1 MKTINNKSELKN
13 LVCTIL
19 DSADKTREKLQNM
32 STEDFLFNGKF
43 GSLGTKWDNPAQ
55 DDDLREQIQQSMT
68 MLMTCYAIDWFYFN
82 LVNFNNTS
90 SEGYFTINDGD
101 KNGVDLSFKGKSDLF
116 TLTDPFTGGETLKL
130 DHVKYMQAQKLLC
143 EIFTAKNPYN
153 NNKIFHDLRVLSERT
168 AEENLCMRF
177 IFFCSPEKFSDTRLK
192 CKPENIEIIKIDK
205 MQVTSYG
212 KQVYQR
218 VNGEIKLVSGRHDS
232 IQSEIIRVIYKI
244 ADSEH
249 RAHII
254 HITPESLLRWAIIE
268 FSGKVKK
275 ISATDGAIVM
285 ADGCVI
291 PITDVMDIVI

>member
-19 DSADKTREKLQNM
+19 DSAEKTREKLQNM

-55 DDDLREQIQQSMT
+55 DDDLGEQIQQSMT

-116 TLTDPFTGGETLKL
+116 TLTDPFTGEETLKL

-192 CKPENIEIIKIDK
+192 CKTENIEIIKIDK
-205 MQVTSYG
+205 TQETSYG

-232 IQSEIIRVIYKI
+232 IQSEIIRVSYKI

-254 HITPESLLRWAIIE
+254 HITPESLLRWANGVA
-268 FSGKVKK
+268 SDWK
-275 ISATDGAIVM
+275 
-285 ADGCVI
+285 
-291 PITDVMDIVI
+291 

>member
-1 MKTINNKSELKN
+1 MKIINNKSELKN

-43 GSLGTKWDNPAQ
+43 GFLGTKWDNPTQ
-55 DDDLREQIQQSMT
+55 DDDLGEQIQQSMT

-130 DHVKYMQAQKLLC
+130 DHVKYMQAQKMLC

-153 NNKIFHDLRVLSERT
+153 NKKIFHDLRVLSERT

-205 MQVTSYG
+205 TQETSCG

-218 VNGEIKLVSGRHDS
+218 VNGKIKLVSGRHDS
-232 IQSEIIRVIYKI
+232 IQSEIIRVTYKI

-254 HITPESLLRWAIIE
+254 HITPESLLRWANGVA
-268 FSGKVKK
+268 SDWK
-275 ISATDGAIVM
+275 
-285 ADGCVI
+285 
-291 PITDVMDIVI
+291 

>member
-43 GSLGTKWDNPAQ
+43 GFLGTKWDNPAQ
-55 DDDLREQIQQSMT
+55 DDDLCEQIHQSMT
-68 MLMTCYAIDWFYFN
+68 MLMTCYAINWFYFN

-116 TLTDPFTGGETLKL
+116 TLTDPFAGGETLKL
-130 DHVKYMQAQKLLC
+130 DHVKYMQAQKMLC

-205 MQVTSYG
+205 TQETSYG

-232 IQSEIIRVIYKI
+232 IQSEIIRVTYKI

-275 ISATDGAIVM
+275 ISATDGTIVM

>member
-1 MKTINNKSELKN
+1 M
-13 LVCTIL
+13 
-19 DSADKTREKLQNM
+19 
-32 STEDFLFNGKF
+32 
-43 GSLGTKWDNPAQ
+43 
-55 DDDLREQIQQSMT
+55 
-68 MLMTCYAIDWFYFN
+68 
-82 LVNFNNTS
+82 
-90 SEGYFTINDGD
+90 
-101 KNGVDLSFKGKSDLF
+101 
-116 TLTDPFTGGETLKL
+116 
-130 DHVKYMQAQKLLC
+130 LC

-205 MQVTSYG
+205 TQETSYG

-232 IQSEIIRVIYKI
+232 IQSEIIRVTYKI

-254 HITPESLLRWAIIE
+254 HITPESLLRWANGVA
-268 FSGKVKK
+268 SDWK
-275 ISATDGAIVM
+275 
-285 ADGCVI
+285 
-291 PITDVMDIVI
+291 

>member
-1 MKTINNKSELKN
+1 MQKEQLQSIVKSERNSLMKTVSNQSELRN

-43 GSLGTKWDNPAQ
+43 GFLGTKWDNPAQ
-55 DDDLREQIQQSMT
+55 DDDLGEQIQQSMT

-130 DHVKYMQAQKLLC
+130 DHVKYMQAQKMLC

-205 MQVTSYG
+205 TQETSYG

-232 IQSEIIRVIYKI
+232 IQSEIIRVTYKI

-254 HITPESLLRWAIIE
+254 HITPESLLRWANGVA
-268 FSGKVKK
+268 SDWK
-275 ISATDGAIVM
+275 
-285 ADGCVI
+285 
-291 PITDVMDIVI
+291 

>member
-19 DSADKTREKLQNM
+19 DSAEKTRKKLQNM

-43 GSLGTKWDNPAQ
+43 GFLGTKWDNPAQ
-55 DDDLREQIQQSMT
+55 DDDLGEQIQQSMT

-130 DHVKYMQAQKLLC
+130 DHVKYMQAQKMLC
-143 EIFTAKNPYN
+143 KIFTAKNPYN

-205 MQVTSYG
+205 TQETSYG

-232 IQSEIIRVIYKI
+232 IQSEIIRVTYKI

>member
-1 MKTINNKSELKN
+1 MKIINNKSELKN

-43 GSLGTKWDNPAQ
+43 GFLGTKWDNPAQ
-55 DDDLREQIQQSMT
+55 DDDLGEQIQQSMT
-68 MLMTCYAIDWFYFN
+68 MLMTCYAIDWFYFH

-90 SEGYFTINDGD
+90 REGSFAINDGD
-101 KNGVDLSFKGKSDLF
+101 KNGVDLSFKGKGDLF
-116 TLTDPFTGGETLKL
+116 TLTDPFTDKQKL
-130 DHVKYMQAQKLLC
+130 DHRKYMQAKKALC
-143 EIFTAKNPYN
+143 EIFTAKSPYN

-212 KQVYQR
+212 KQVYQKTKD
-218 VNGEIKLVSGRHDS
+218 GFKFVSGRFDPITAEH
-232 IQSEIIRVIYKI
+232 YKI
-244 ADSEH
+244 KYKIDDIQY
-249 RAHII
+249 RAFVTQ
-254 HITPESLLRWAIIE
+254 ITPESLLRWANGVA
-268 FSGKVKK
+268 SDWK
-275 ISATDGAIVM
+275 
-285 ADGCVI
+285 
-291 PITDVMDIVI
+291 

>member
-19 DSADKTREKLQNM
+19 DSAEKTRKKLQNM

-43 GSLGTKWDNPAQ
+43 GFLGTKWDNPAQ
-55 DDDLREQIQQSMT
+55 DDDLCEQIQQSMT

-116 TLTDPFTGGETLKL
+116 TLTDPFPGGETLKL
-130 DHVKYMQAQKLLC
+130 DHVKYMQAQQLLC

-205 MQVTSYG
+205 TQETSYG
-212 KQVYQR
+212 KHIYQR

-232 IQSEIIRVIYKI
+232 IQSEIIRVTYKI
-244 ADSEH
+244 ADYEH

-254 HITPESLLRWAIIE
+254 HITPESLLRWANGVA
-268 FSGKVKK
+268 SDWK
-275 ISATDGAIVM
+275 
-285 ADGCVI
+285 
-291 PITDVMDIVI
+291 